1 MNCLRIWNRE
11 ISLSSPLVVIF
22 LRDQDVGTVRYQHPH
37 NEEGQTYSGKNELKC
52 SSHVRL
58 SRSLDDAEHV
68 FIEVE
73 NSHSTSSA
81 TQFHQRSVR
90 FRLFRYL
97 VTYPLVYHNLVPN
110 LHLELKIS
118 SKQGQCW
125 NEDGH
130 FIFIN
135 VHFL

>member
-1 MNCLRIWNRE
+1 MSCLRVWNRE

-22 LRDQDVGTVRYQHPH
+22 LRDQDMGTVRYLQPH
-37 NEEGQTYSGKNELKC
+37 NEEGQTYSGKNEIKC

-81 TQFHQRSVR
+81 TRFHQGSVR

-97 VTYPLVYHNLVPN
+97 VTYHNLVPN
-110 LHLELKIS
+110 
-118 SKQGQCW
+118 
-125 NEDGH
+125 EDAE
-130 FIFIN
+130 N
-135 VHFL
+135 